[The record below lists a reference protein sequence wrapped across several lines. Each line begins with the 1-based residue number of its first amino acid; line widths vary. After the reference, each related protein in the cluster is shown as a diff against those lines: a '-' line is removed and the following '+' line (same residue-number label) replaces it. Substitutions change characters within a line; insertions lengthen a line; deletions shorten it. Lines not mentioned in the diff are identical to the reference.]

1 VLVAGGWDEEEVL
14 DGLVVAV
21 LAQEGLAL
29 ALVLAGEG
37 VDAARDYGDA
47 VVVFGFYALAEEDGE
62 LGYVFVEQ
70 QLHVVEHVVLLVEY
84 LLCVLVVCWCYYVEV
99 FTLYYFVLFLL
110 VILLLH
116 LFTRFKN
123 LLHSCIKLWR
133 FSIDF
138 NKIPIFE
145 FLSFDKGFEFIN
157 LLKIRPRDNDINIIS
172 IELGLRT
179 KRDRQ

>member
-1 VLVAGGWDEEEVL
+1 M
-14 DGLVVAV
+14 VVAV

-84 LLCVLVVCWCYYVEV
+84 LLCVLVVC
-99 FTLYYFVLFLL
+99 
-110 VILLLH
+110 
-116 LFTRFKN
+116 
-123 LLHSCIKLWR
+123 
-133 FSIDF
+133 
-138 NKIPIFE
+138 
-145 FLSFDKGFEFIN
+145 
-157 LLKIRPRDNDINIIS
+157 
-172 IELGLRT
+172 
-179 KRDRQ
+179 